1 MARKK
6 ELNNGATCA
15 NNKNGKCK
23 LNDGLDCPFRYAEAC
38 PDSDAKKI
46 YSPFDGTISILY
58 KWDENKK
65 ITHIGFYLKDIKA
78 LINNA

>member
-6 ELNNGATCA
+6 ELNNGANCTY
-15 NNKNGKCK
+15 NKNGNCT

-38 PDSDAKKI
+38 PDSNSEKI
-46 YSPFDGTISILY
+46 YFPLDGTISILY

-65 ITHIGFYLKDIKA
+65 SFFLKDIKT